1 MRKKTLV
8 LGASLK
14 TYRYSNLAIKR
25 LVEKKHEVV
34 AVGLRKG
41 QVANVSIDIGTP
53 NFDEVDTITL
63 YINPTRQT
71 PLFDYIISL
80 RPNRVIF
87 NPGTENI
94 EFIKLL
100 EESAIETLMAC
111 TLVLLATDQ
120 F

>member
-14 TYRYSNLAIKR
+14 TYRYSNLAIRR
-25 LVEKKHEVV
+25 LVEKNHEVV

-41 QVANVSIDIGTP
+41 EVENVNIEIGLP
-53 NFDEVDTITL
+53 CFDEVDTITL
-63 YINPTRQT
+63 YINPTRQI
-71 PLFDYIISL
+71 PLFDYVISL
-80 RPNRVIF
+80 QPKRVIF

-100 EESAIETLMAC
+100 QENTIETLMAC
-111 TLVLLATDQ
+111 TLVLLSTNQ
-120 F
+120 Y